1 MALASAAQEAVW
13 MRQLSKDMKTD
24 ICEPTVI
31 FEDNQSAICVAKNP
45 QVLLNREYNC
55 TYIHKGT

>member
-1 MALASAAQEAVW
+1 

-31 FEDNQSAICVAKNP
+31 FEDNQSAKCIAKIPSSMAKQNIL
-45 QVLLNREYNC
+45 VLNITLFKNKSATTLSN
-55 TYIHKGT
+55 